1 MRGAN
6 AVRDRLAWLL
16 AEETP
21 RKLPLLR
28 EAWRLDSVALPEPVK
43 YYSGDAAEE
52 LVTDT
57 SIIVVNP
64 RLIKRARTGDISP
77 LGEPEYHSRFSCRVY
92 VWVKGPDWNR
102 ATEGRDNLAACMSL
116 CMLQYPN
123 LNNKID
129 PDALS
134 TDTGYRVEEDTY
146 QEDFGV
152 PVRANGSRAFAA
164 AILSVDITVE
174 EYIDDGSTIPA
185 YGTVN
190 QLAAAAFAVGPLVPF
205 PGEESP

>member
-6 AVRDRLAWLL
+6 GVRDRLAWLL
-16 AEETP
+16 AEEIP
-21 RKLPLLR
+21 RKNPLLR
-28 EAWRLDSVALPEPVK
+28 QEWALDDVALPDPVS
-43 YYSGDAAEE
+43 YFSGDAPED
-52 LVTDT
+52 LVKDT

-64 RLIKRARTGDISP
+64 RLLKSVRTGDISP
-77 LGEPEYHSRFSCRVY
+77 TGEPEYHSRYSCRVY

-102 ATEGRDNLAACMSL
+102 ATEGRDNLAVCARL
-116 CMLQYPN
+116 CLLQYPN

-129 PDALS
+129 PLALT

-152 PVRANGSRAFAA
+152 PIRIQGSRTYAA

-174 EYIDDGSTIPA
+174 EFVDDGSTIPP
-185 YGTVN
+185 YGTV
-190 QLAAAAFAVGPLVPF
+190 QELEAASFAVGPDIPF
-205 PGEESP
+205 PGED

>member
-6 AVRDRLAWLL
+6 AVRDRLALLL

-28 EAWRLDSVALPEPVK
+28 EKWRLDDVALPAPAK
-43 YYSGDAAEE
+43 YYSGDAPEE
-52 LVTDT
+52 LVKDT

-92 VWVKGPDWNR
+92 VWAKGPDWDR
-102 ATEGRDNLAACMSL
+102 ATEARDNLSACMSL

-123 LNNKID
+123 LNNRID
-129 PDALS
+129 PLAVT

-152 PVRANGSRAFAA
+152 PVRVQGSRAFAA

-174 EYIDDGSTIPA
+174 EYIDDGSTIPPL
-185 YGTVN
+185 GTVQ
-190 QLAAAAFAVGPLVPF
+190 QLAATSFAVGPLIPF
-205 PGEESP
+205 PGED